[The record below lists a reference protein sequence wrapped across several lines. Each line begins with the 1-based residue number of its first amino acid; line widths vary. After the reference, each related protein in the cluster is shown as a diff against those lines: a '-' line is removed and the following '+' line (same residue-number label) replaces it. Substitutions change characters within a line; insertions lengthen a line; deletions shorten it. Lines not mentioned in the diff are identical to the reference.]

1 MSNDILELILKSTD
15 SSEDY
20 TVAFEGSSYGSKMG
34 TNNLIDMAAGAAI
47 LKNNMLETIKPIDI
61 KTIAPT
67 TIKKHAGK
75 GNMKKR
81 ELWDAFVENRIQD
94 KNIQTS
100 KLFKFCENLVDKE
113 SNKIPKPF
121 DDLVDAYFL
130 CNYLFKLS
138 NH

>member
-1 MSNDILELILKSTD
+1 
-15 SSEDY
+15 
-20 TVAFEGSSYGSKMG
+20 MG